1 MSVNP
6 RPAPLDSAK
15 LPPSGTVTF
24 VFTDIEGNTQRWDRD
39 GRNTARLIGNVEL
52 KLKEVGFDRDG
63 TEKWA
68 YEKLMAAC
76 GSG

>member
-1 MSVNP
+1 VSVNP

-24 VFTDIEGNTQRWDRD
+24 VFTDIEGSTQRWDRD

-52 KLKEVGFDRDG
+52 KF
-63 TEKWA
+63 
-68 YEKLMAAC
+68 
-76 GSG
+76 